1 MLNNP
6 NRWHNTAGRYDGICT
21 WHRPIALNLTP
32 MSDSSCCKNC
42 QPASIGK
49 KVIMAL
55 SGLVLAGFVLGH
67 MIGNLTVFK
76 GAAAINEYAEWLHAH
91 PGLIWVTRSVLIVS
105 VLAHIWS
112 GILLTIENRI
122 ARAGGPNIEVTRR
135 ASLSSRTMPYSGV
148 IILAFI
154 VFHLLH
160 YTFRTI
166 ALGGQDFGPN
176 VYGMIIAGFSQPAV
190 AIFYIVSMILLCLH
204 LSHGISSVF
213 QTLGLRNERWRGRL
227 DVIATVY
234 GWVIA
239 LGFISIPLA
248 VLLGCIK

>member
-1 MLNNP
+1 MVFAL
-6 NRWHNTAGRYDGICT
+6 GIAHLT
-21 WHRPIALNLTP
+21 LTFTP
-32 MSDSSCCKNC
+32 MSESSCCTKC

-55 SGLVLAGFVLGH
+55 SGLVLAGFVFGH

-91 PGLIWVTRSVLIVS
+91 PGLLWVARSVLIIS
-105 VLAHIWS
+105 VIAHIWS
-112 GILLTIENRI
+112 GVLLTIENRI
-122 ARAGGPNIEVTRR
+122 ARAGGPAIEATRH

-148 IILAFI
+148 VILAFI
-154 VFHLLH
+154 VFHILH
-160 YTFRTI
+160 FTFRKI
-166 ALGGQDFGPN
+166 ALGGQEFGPD
-176 VYGMIIAGFSQPAV
+176 VYKMIIAGFSQPAV

-227 DVIATVY
+227 DVLATLY

-248 VLLGCIK
+248 VLLGRLN